1 MKPDPD
7 TDTVQMNMEDSAQ
20 GKKGFITGK
29 HALMSTLGMAAG
41 AGRRGLRLV
50 ACLCV
55 PMVLLGACNTE
66 SSGGE
71 GELNLN
77 ESGGLRLSK
86 PGFLISRAINES
98 LVEARVSVDV
108 DGINYPAT
116 QLSASTNGSA
126 WQGEIFVPEGSDASL
141 MVSWVE
147 TGVEGLPAELDSE
160 LLLASYEMLIPGVSE
175 NQSITLDTDAYVV
188 ASTEENPRPDLDID
202 ADGFGNLQER
212 LEGTDPNDLAEGPLD
227 VLIFYTDKAPVIDG
241 SYDSLWDNAQYF
253 DTSSSDLLI
262 NNVLIDNDVIQPG
275 EPDRSYRWAG
285 MHDGQ
290 FLYLMVFA
298 ELDGA
303 QTPFGDSI
311 QLYDDDA
318 IDIFLDGNNSKGAS
332 YDGIDD
338 YHALITLLSTLG
350 ADNANSSDS
359 PDIRFELGGQSAP
372 IDVSA
377 FEFATCI
384 CNAANQP
391 QIYEVSIDLQQA
403 GITVGE
409 FFGLDIQ
416 LNNDVNGGLRDAKW
430 AWHNDTGED
439 NTWRFPIRMGTA
451 RLEPEP
457 Q

>member
-1 MKPDPD
+1 
-7 TDTVQMNMEDSAQ
+7 MNKEGSAP
-20 GKKGFITGK
+20 GLKIAISNTTAVMPSLF
-29 HALMSTLGMAAG
+29 AAAG
-41 AGRRGLRLV
+41 AGRRVMRLA
-50 ACLCV
+50 ACLAV
-55 PMVLLGACNTE
+55 PVVLLGACNTG
-66 SSGGE
+66 SSDGE
-71 GELNLN
+71 GGLNLN
-77 ESGGLRLSK
+77 ESSGLTLSK
-86 PGFLISRAINES
+86 PGFLISRAIDES

-126 WQGEIFVPEGSDASL
+126 WKGELFVPEGSDANL
-141 MVSWVE
+141 MVNWVE
-147 TGVEGLPAELDSE
+147 TGVEGLPAELNSE
-160 LLLASYEMLIPGVSE
+160 LLLASYERLIPAVSE
-175 NQSITLDTDAYVV
+175 NQSITLDADAYVV

-212 LEGTDPNDLAEGPLD
+212 LEGTDPNDLAEGPPE
-227 VLIFYTDKAPVIDG
+227 VVIFYTDQTPVIDG
-241 SYDSLWDNAQYF
+241 SFDPLWNNAQYF
-253 DTSSSDLLI
+253 DTNSSDLLI

-290 FLYLMVFA
+290 FLYLMVFS

-303 QTPFGDSI
+303 QTPFGDSFE
-311 QLYDDDA
+311 LFNDDA

-338 YHALITLLSTLG
+338 YHAIISLLSTLG
-350 ADNANSSDS
+350 EDSANSSDS
-359 PDIRFELGGQSAP
+359 PNTRFDLGGQSAP

-384 CNAANQP
+384 CQSTGEQ
-391 QIYEVSIDLQQA
+391 QIYEVSIDLQRA

-409 FFGLDIQ
+409 SFGLDIQ
-416 LNNDVNGGLRDAKW
+416 LNNDVDGGMRDAKW

-457 Q
+457 L